1 MATLTVRGFERP
13 DEVRTFEKGRL
24 EIIHLGDLALGRL
37 IQEPGWHW
45 AEHVGPITGT
55 KSCQSHH
62 LGFVIS
68 GRAHVV
74 MDDGSETDL
83 VPGAA
88 IEIPPGH
95 DAWVVGDEPHVTLE
109 FSGVRSW
116 ARAPDWTDEAIV
128 STILVTDIVGSTQTA
143 ERLGDSAWR
152 ELLSEH
158 HGDVRRVLERFGGT
172 EVKTTGDGVLAMF
185 PSAVRAVQAGLA
197 IRDDSTGRGLSI
209 RTGLH
214 TGEVARSVDD
224 VRGLAVHVAARVMA
238 LAEPDEV
245 LVSATTHD
253 LAEAAEVTYRD
264 RGSHVLKGVSGTR
277 QVFSVEPIA
286 P

>member
-1 MATLTVRGFERP
+1 MAMLTVRGFERP
-13 DEVRTFEKGRL
+13 DEIRTFEKGRL

-37 IQEPGWHW
+37 TQEPGWHW

-55 KSCQSHH
+55 KSCRSHH

-74 MDDGSETDL
+74 MDDGSEMDL

-116 ARAPDWTDEAIV
+116 ARPPEWTDEAVV
-128 STILVTDIVGSTQTA
+128 STIVITDIVGSTSMV

-152 ELLSEH
+152 ELLAEH

-172 EVKTTGDGVLAMF
+172 EVRTTGDGVMAMF
-185 PSAVRAVQAGLA
+185 PSAVRAVRAALA
-197 IRDDSTGRGLSI
+197 IRAVSAERGLSI
-209 RTGLH
+209 RVGLH
-214 TGEVARSVDD
+214 TGEVARSADD
-224 VRGLAVHVAARVMA
+224 VRGLAVHVAARIAA

-245 LVSATTHD
+245 LVSSTTHD
-253 LAEAAEVTYRD
+253 LAEAADVAYKD
-264 RGSHVLKGVSGTR
+264 RGSHVLKGISGAR

-286 P
+286 S